1 MSQIDIT
8 SIKQANKKYKNVLS
22 CSFFTM
28 TDAYRDF
35 SKYQKDLETLI
46 QYSLDLPDFEL
57 RIYTDLSGIEF
68 TQKVSKDYNHITIL
82 QFDCKPFRE
91 KVGHIG
97 TFGTLVRF
105 LPMFEKNL
113 KTVWITDIDIPK
125 HFLDKNKIQEMK
137 RTNSKVYFSTFVC
150 YDRKTYARKYTI
162 LAGTMIYFMKFP
174 LKLLTNFLEKYLHNE
189 YESVIKILNN
199 NTWRTP
205 SKFPYGMD
213 EVFINT
219 SIYDYI
225 QKKHINSYV
234 NKVYMVNKYIN
245 KSRNITKQEV
255 DLLRS
260 SYYDPTKGK
269 IEQVKKIYK
278 KYLPTLVSKYPCLQE
293 LLDKIDTFTD
303 RMEENIITEL

>member
-1 MSQIDIT
+1 
-8 SIKQANKKYKNVLS
+8 
-22 CSFFTM
+22 
-28 TDAYRDF
+28 
-35 SKYQKDLETLI
+35 
-46 QYSLDLPDFEL
+46 
-57 RIYTDLSGIEF
+57 
-68 TQKVSKDYNHITIL
+68 
-82 QFDCKPFRE
+82 
-91 KVGHIG
+91 
-97 TFGTLVRF
+97 
-105 LPMFEKNL
+105 
-113 KTVWITDIDIPK
+113 
-125 HFLDKNKIQEMK
+125 
-137 RTNSKVYFSTFVC
+137 
-150 YDRKTYARKYTI
+150 
-162 LAGTMIYFMKFP
+162 
-174 LKLLTNFLEKYLHNE
+174 
-189 YESVIKILNN
+189 
-199 NTWRTP
+199 
-205 SKFPYGMD
+205 MD

-225 QKKHINSYV
+225 QKKHINCYV